1 MSLTRRSVRRSGKL
15 LGAAAGS
22 AALILGPAGSAL
34 ASAID
39 DFSAAVTCD
48 GGKGA
53 IVVTGTD
60 PSATDAVVSVFAQG
74 AAGVETK
81 IGEQPVTGSGQG
93 VLAVFPADWQPGTAY
108 RVHVTAGHRVDQDIR
123 PGLVTPSIPCAAGSG
138 SPLPTARTTLT
149 ASPTPAAP
157 VPASPTPAAPVPAAS
172 ASTGVSGNGPSPAAD
187 DSDLAET
194 GASSRTPL
202 IAGLAAALIVA
213 GAGAVWFGMRRRG

>member
-60 PSATDAVVSVFAQG
+60 PSATDAVVSVFTQG

-93 VLAVFPADWQPGTAY
+93 VRAVFPADWQPGTAY
-108 RVHVTAGHRVDQDIR
+108 RVHVTAGHRLDQDIR

-157 VPASPTPAAPVPAAS
+157 APATS

>member
-53 IVVTGTD
+53 IVVTATD

-93 VLAVFPADWQPGTAY
+93 VRAVFPADWQPGTAY

-157 VPASPTPAAPVPAAS
+157 VPASPTPAAS
-172 ASTGVSGNGPSPAAD
+172 ASTGVSGDGPSPAAD

>member
-1 MSLTRRSVRRSGKL
+1 KL

-93 VLAVFPADWQPGTAY
+93 VRAVFPADWQPGTAY

-157 VPASPTPAAPVPAAS
+157 VPASPTPATS
-172 ASTGVSGNGPSPAAD
+172 ASTGVSGDGPSPAAD

-194 GASSRTPL
+194 GANSRTPL

>member
-93 VLAVFPADWQPGTAY
+93 VRAVFPADWQPGTAY
-108 RVHVTAGHRVDQDIR
+108 RVHVTAGHRLDQDIQ

-157 VPASPTPAAPVPAAS
+157 APATS

>member
-93 VLAVFPADWQPGTAY
+93 VRAVFPADWQPGTAY
-108 RVHVTAGHRVDQDIR
+108 RVHVTAGDRVDQDIR

-149 ASPTPAAP
+149 ASSTPAAP
-157 VPASPTPAAPVPAAS
+157 VPASPTPATS

>member
-93 VLAVFPADWQPGTAY
+93 VRAVFPADWQPGTAY

-157 VPASPTPAAPVPAAS
+157 VPASPTPATS

>member
-93 VLAVFPADWQPGTAY
+93 VRAVFPADWQPGTAY

-157 VPASPTPAAPVPAAS
+157 APASPTPATS

-202 IAGLAAALIVA
+202 IAGVAAALIVA